1 MHRFTLVKKNWEKRQ
16 NVPKYCE
23 NYSGMLMPCS
33 GTCFLKLSVV
43 VLLKV
48 ATKGVIKLV
57 LKYYQKIL
65 INTIVVLLVLS

>member
-1 MHRFTLVKKNWEKRQ
+1 
-16 NVPKYCE
+16 
-23 NYSGMLMPCS
+23 MPCS
-33 GTCFLKLSVV
+33 GTCFLKLGVV

>member
-1 MHRFTLVKKNWEKRQ
+1 
-16 NVPKYCE
+16 
-23 NYSGMLMPCS
+23 MPCS

-57 LKYYQKIL
+57 LKHYRKTL
-65 INTIVVLLVLS
+65 ITAIVVLLVLS